1 LKKSAIA
8 PEQFDYATIF
18 ADEGTDMLAV
28 FGKGLYPGID
38 TDKLDLDRSIIP
50 EPELTPDANEDSD
63 DDDAGDG
70 VTFEEAIDPDAVPE
84 LQLPSGPGVVPNDY
98 LLVDGKWVHKQR
110 VCRLVISKD
119 FQPKS
124 ITRLLR
130 VRGHA
135 NVNARPRDD
144 THIDP
149 DSLLGKDMF
158 LVGDP
163 ILTLLRTDTKIS
175 VAVLRTTAIHQ
186 DGISRSRILNT
197 TIKNSAAKVKI
208 TGQIYSLTLVRKTAS
223 LDSSPVPTSTTI
235 RPNDWL
241 ESLDESD
248 WAWIWNGDYL
258 KVGSVMRGTSGN
270 DKVTTD
276 KVVLVSVPG
285 CLTELVNPTMV
296 DATIRLPETVAARI
310 NSLGQSWEIDDKQL
324 GLVAELLW
332 GRAVEHGMAAGSIT
346 AVHASTKFPY
356 LFDDGKHLLQ
366 SPV

>member
-1 LKKSAIA
+1 
-8 PEQFDYATIF
+8 
-18 ADEGTDMLAV
+18 
-28 FGKGLYPGID
+28 
-38 TDKLDLDRSIIP
+38 
-50 EPELTPDANEDSD
+50 
-63 DDDAGDG
+63 
-70 VTFEEAIDPDAVPE
+70 
-84 LQLPSGPGVVPNDY
+84 
-98 LLVDGKWVHKQR
+98 
-110 VCRLVISKD
+110 
-119 FQPKS
+119 
-124 ITRLLR
+124 
-130 VRGHA
+130 
-135 NVNARPRDD
+135 
-144 THIDP
+144 
-149 DSLLGKDMF
+149 MF